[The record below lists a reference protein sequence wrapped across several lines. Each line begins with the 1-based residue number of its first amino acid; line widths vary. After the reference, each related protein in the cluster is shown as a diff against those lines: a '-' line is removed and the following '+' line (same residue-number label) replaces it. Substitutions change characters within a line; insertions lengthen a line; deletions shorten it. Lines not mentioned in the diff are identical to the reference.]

1 MTTYVMLANFTETGV
16 KGAKDSPRRLDAARE
31 LLTNMGGTFLSFY
44 LTMGAYDMIAI
55 YEASDDAVAARF
67 TLKLGALGWTVFLH
81 LADQQTLGRLDLQR
95 GGLGIGQRLRRQSDP
110 FQQQLAV
117 QFPHG

>member
-16 KGAKDSPRRLDAARE
+16 EGAEDSPRRLDAARE

-67 TLKLGALGWTVFLH
+67 TLKLGALGNVRT
-81 LADQQTLGRLDLQR
+81 QTLKAFPEEAY
-95 GGLGIGQRLRRQSDP
+95 RRIMAS
-110 FQQQLAV
+110 L
-117 QFPHG
+117 

>member
-67 TLKLGALGWTVFLH
+67 TLKLGALGNVRT
-81 LADQQTLGRLDLQR
+81 QTLKAFPEEAY
-95 GGLGIGQRLRRQSDP
+95 RRIMAS
-110 FQQQLAV
+110 L
-117 QFPHG
+117 